1 MTDVWIS
8 GGCSAPNPDEK
19 RNQKA
24 EVYMAKGEISIPH
37 MVTTRQRKKVDGD
50 GKGKTD

>member
-1 MTDVWIS
+1 
-8 GGCSAPNPDEK
+8 
-19 RNQKA
+19 
-24 EVYMAKGEISIPH
+24 MAKGEISIPH